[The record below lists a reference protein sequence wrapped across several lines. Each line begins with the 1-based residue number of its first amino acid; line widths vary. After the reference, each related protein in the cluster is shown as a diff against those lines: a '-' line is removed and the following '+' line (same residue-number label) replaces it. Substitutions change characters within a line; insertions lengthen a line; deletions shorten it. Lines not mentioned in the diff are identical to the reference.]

1 MRKHKT
7 VIFLTLGFLVGIC
20 ILLYPSFSA
29 YWNSKTQ
36 SRAITDY
43 EAALE
48 YMDQADYDA
57 LFAEA
62 HAYNKALYETNY
74 PLVDYVKVP
83 GYRDTLVITD
93 NAMIG
98 YLKIDRIGV
107 ELPIYHGT
115 SDDVLNRGVGHLE
128 GSSLPVGGIN
138 THSVMSAHRGL
149 PSSKLFTDLDRMEMG
164 DTFQVVVLNQVLTY
178 QVDLIKVIEPDEV
191 SNLEIIE
198 GGDYCTLFTCTP
210 YGINT
215 HRLLVRGVRIET
227 IGEKPVLYVSNEAFR
242 IEPLLVTP
250 AVAAPMLL
258 VLLIHLL
265 VKYRE
270 PPKNQQQQQ
279 AQSEK
284 PQEETAPGGEELKK
298 EAPIEAMP
306 PDEEETPREEGP
318 QTEQDGG
325 DESES

>member
-1 MRKHKT
+1 MRRHKT

-20 ILLYPSFSA
+20 VLLYPAFSDF
-29 YWNSKTQ
+29 WNSKTQ

-43 EAALE
+43 ESVLE
-48 YMDQADYDA
+48 DLNPEDYTA
-57 LFAEA
+57 IFEEA
-62 HAYNKALYETNY
+62 HAYNKALFETDF
-74 PLVDYVKVP
+74 PLTDFREVP
-83 GYRDTLVITD
+83 GYYDALRVAEND
-93 NAMIG
+93 MIG

-115 SDDVLNRGVGHLE
+115 TEDVLGRGVGHLE
-128 GSSLPVGGIN
+128 GSSLPVGGEN

-149 PSSKLFTDLDRMEMG
+149 PSAKLFTDLDRVEKG
-164 DTFQVVVLNQVLTY
+164 DTFQIIILDQVLTY
-178 QVDLIKVIEPDEV
+178 QVDFIKVIEPTDI
-191 SNLEIIE
+191 SDLQIIE

-215 HRLLVRGVRIET
+215 HRLLVRGRRVET
-227 IGEKPVLYVSNEAFR
+227 IKEKPVLYVSNEAFR

-270 PPKNQQQQQ
+270 PPKNTQQ
-279 AQSEK
+279 K
-284 PQEETAPGGEELKK
+284 KK
-298 EAPIEAMP
+298 EEGGTEHAP
-306 PDEEETPREEGP
+306 
-318 QTEQDGG
+318 
-325 DESES
+325 

>member
-1 MRKHKT
+1 MPMKRHKT

-20 ILLYPSFSA
+20 ILLYPAFSDF
-29 YWNSKTQ
+29 WNSKAQ

-43 EAALE
+43 ESVLDNLDENE
-48 YMDQADYDA
+48 YSAI
-57 LFAEA
+57 FERA

-74 PLVDYVKVP
+74 PLMDYKNVP
-83 GYRDTLVITD
+83 GYYDTLRITD
-93 NAMIG
+93 NDMIG
-98 YLKIDRIGV
+98 YLKIDRIGL

-128 GSSLPVGGIN
+128 GSSLPIGGEN
-138 THSVMSAHRGL
+138 THSIMSAHRGL
-149 PSSKLFTDLDRMEMG
+149 PSSKLFTDLDRMEKG
-164 DTFQVVVLNQVLTY
+164 DTFQIIVLDQVLTY
-178 QVDLIKVIEPDEV
+178 QVDFIKIIEPTDV
-191 SNLEIIE
+191 TDLQIIE

-215 HRLLVRGVRIET
+215 HRLLVRGIRIET
-227 IGEKPVLYVSNEAFR
+227 IKEKPVLYVSNEAFR

-270 PPKNQQQQQ
+270 PPKNAGQ
-279 AQSEK
+279 
-284 PQEETAPGGEELKK
+284 KK
-298 EAPIEAMP
+298 NENEN
-306 PDEEETPREEGP
+306 
-318 QTEQDGG
+318 
-325 DESES
+325 SESKQ